1 MFKKLISRLTT
12 KNITLHTYS
21 VEGLIDYFTGCIKY
35 AKKEGKTCF
44 LEIKSVDIT
53 RDVDRQII
61 VVNYTDGNNIL
72 FVSQKGGPISS
83 KNTASV
89 ESTFNTNN
97 RMICQ
102 W

>member
-1 MFKKLISRLTT
+1 MFKKFISLFTT
-12 KNITLHTYS
+12 KNISLYTYS

-53 RDVDRQII
+53 RDGDRQII
-61 VVNYTDGNNIL
+61 VVNYTDGNNIQ